1 MAGNIAR
8 PARRECVICLHCSG
22 AGASEWS
29 RLTEAL
35 GDNYDVLAPEHYGC
49 ESRGHWPGEHVFTLA
64 DEAAKAI
71 EIVDAAAEEKVHLV
85 GHSYGGGVALHIAL
99 ARPSRVRSMALYEP
113 SAFHLLPQLGEAGI
127 KAHHEIAG
135 VAGRIGRGI
144 VTGDYRGGLAAFVD
158 YWSEPGSWDALRPS
172 VQNALIRWAP
182 KGPLDFQALMEEP
195 TSISTYRILPFPVL
209 LLRGERAPSP
219 TRIITECLQELLP
232 VSRTRVIDNAGH
244 MGPLTHAPEVARL
257 IAQHIVEATS
267 KRVAVPTRA
276 TGPAQRHASAGE
288 IGSGNC

>member
-8 PARRECVICLHCSG
+8 RARRELVICLHCSG

-29 RLTEAL
+29 SLTVAL
-35 GDNYDVLAPEHYGC
+35 GERYEVLAPEHYGC
-49 ESRGHWPGEHVFTLA
+49 ESRGHWPGQHVFTLA
-64 DEAAKAI
+64 DEAARAI
-71 EIVDAAAEEKVHLV
+71 EIIDTADAEKVHLV

-127 KAHHEIAG
+127 KAYREIAG
-135 VAGRIGRGI
+135 VAGRIVQGI
-144 VTGDYRGGLAAFVD
+144 VTGNYRAGVAAFVD
-158 YWSEPGSWDALRPS
+158 YWNNPGSWDALRPS

-195 TSISTYRILPFPVL
+195 TPAGTYRILPFPVL
-209 LLRGERAPSP
+209 LLRGDRAPSP
-219 TRIITECLQELLP
+219 TRIITESLQELLP

-244 MGPLTHAPEVARL
+244 MGPLTHAQEVAGL
-257 IAQHIVEATS
+257 IAQHIVEATP
-267 KRVAVPTRA
+267 RRAAVPTQA
-276 TGPAQRHASAGE
+276 TGPAQRPARA
-288 IGSGNC
+288 